1 MSSLKE
7 LVESSKPRE
16 RFKNNG
22 VESLS
27 DEELISILI
36 RCGTKNKSVKEVSNA
51 LLKKIPIEELM
62 HVHYKTLKEIKGI
75 GEVKAITLLTAIE
88 FGKRVWRKKDL
99 THQIRTSDDAYYF
112 VKDVMECQLQ
122 EKFMVLFL
130 DNRKFVI
137 DKKVLFMG
145 TVNQSNVFIRDV
157 FREAVKLNAVS
168 LILIHNH
175 PSGVIKPSYQ
185 DAFLTSQFIKGGRL
199 LNEEVLDHL
208 IIGHGEYYSFRE
220 RNGDLF
226 ANDA

>member
-1 MSSLKE
+1 MSSLNE
-7 LVESSKPRE
+7 LVDSSKPRE
-16 RFKNNG
+16 RFKNDG

-27 DEELISILI
+27 DEELISILL
-36 RCGTKNKSVKEVSNA
+36 RCGTKNKSVKELSNT
-51 LLKKIPIEELM
+51 LLKEIPLEDLM
-62 HVHYKTLKEIKGI
+62 HMHYKTLKQIKGI
-75 GEVKAITLLTAIE
+75 GEVKAITLLSAIE
-88 FGKRVWRKKDL
+88 LGKRVWRKRNLKS
-99 THQIRTSDDAYYF
+99 QIKTSDDAYF
-112 VKDVMECQLQ
+112 LVKEDMECQLQ

-137 DKKVLFMG
+137 EKKVLFMG

-168 LILIHNH
+168 IILVHNH
-175 PSGVIKPSYQ
+175 PSGVITPSYQ
-185 DAFLTSQFIKGGRL
+185 DVYMTNQFIKGGRL

-208 IIGHGEYYSFRE
+208 IIGHEEYYSFRE